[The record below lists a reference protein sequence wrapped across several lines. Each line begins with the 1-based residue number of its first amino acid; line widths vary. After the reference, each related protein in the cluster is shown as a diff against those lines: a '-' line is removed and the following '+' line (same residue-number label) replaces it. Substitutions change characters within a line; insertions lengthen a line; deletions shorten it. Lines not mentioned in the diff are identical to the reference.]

1 VIKLASN
8 KSEYQKRYRLSN
20 IDHLR
25 QVEANYRK
33 LTTKR
38 TSAYRGIIDC
48 CSKCGKRGYKFYSIN
63 INQKTGIISFYAT
76 VHHYAFNDSGKWAY
90 NNSCFIETGKL
101 WG

>member
-1 VIKLASN
+1 VIKLASI
-8 KSEYQKRYRLSN
+8 KSEYQKQYRLAN
-20 IDHLR
+20 IDHLL

-33 LTTKR
+33 LSTKR

-63 INQKTGIISFYAT
+63 INQKTGVTSFYAT
-76 VHHYAFNDSGKWAY
+76 VHHYAFNNSEKWAY
-90 NNSCFIETGKL
+90 NHCCFIGSGKV